1 MVVEAIV
8 HLKRVVQGLQV
19 FNEVGGPICD
29 VDEELLIIESD
40 TPIVDF

>member
-19 FNEVGGPICD
+19 FSEVGGPICD
-29 VDEELLIIESD
+29 VDEKLLIIESD
-40 TPIVDF
+40 TLIVDF